1 MNKFIKLPVIALTA
15 AAMTLGFASCS
26 DDNKT
31 SGDDDSAKNKTFE
44 AIAQQYLSN
53 TVNPTYK
60 NLADKT
66 ELLVTQLEELRSNKT
81 DANVT
86 TVTKTFLDARAWW
99 EKSEAFLFGAASD
112 FGIDPHIDSWPL
124 DLNGLLVALK
134 NDEQIA
140 AMDGEDGDVY
150 AGNKLGAEL
159 LGFHGIEYI
168 IFRDGAARPASE
180 ITDKELIYA
189 IAVAGDLRNKCY
201 QLQVSWAGADAC
213 EAARVAKLEDLE
225 WNTTTTGGF
234 SYNENMLNAGKAGST
249 YVTWTAAMQA
259 IIDGCMDISDEVGT
273 SKIGKPHTGE
283 DKNYI
288 ESPYSE
294 NSITDF
300 YDNIISIQN
309 SYMGGI
315 EGQRDETKSLH
326 AYIKTVNADLD
337 TETVNAINTA
347 LTKIKAMKAPF
358 VKNYTDASCQEAMDA
373 CDALNKTLQ
382 KVKTQLA
389 K

>member
-1 MNKFIKLPVIALTA
+1 M
-15 AAMTLGFASCS
+15 
-26 DDNKT
+26 
-31 SGDDDSAKNKTFE
+31 DS
-44 AIAQQYLSN
+44 
-53 TVNPTYK
+53 
-60 NLADKT
+60 
-66 ELLVTQLEELRSNKT
+66 
-81 DANVT
+81 
-86 TVTKTFLDARAWW
+86 
-99 EKSEAFLFGAASD
+99 
-112 FGIDPHIDSWPL
+112 
-124 DLNGLLVALK
+124 
-134 NDEQIA
+134 
-140 AMDGEDGDVY
+140 EDGDAY

-168 IFRDGAARPASE
+168 IFKDGAAKPASE
-180 ITDKELIYA
+180 ITDKDLVYA

-213 EAARVAKLEDLE
+213 PKNRVAKLEELE

-234 SYNENMLNAGKAGST
+234 SYNENMLNSGKAGST
-249 YVTWTAAMQA
+249 YVTWTAAMQQ

-300 YDNIISIQN
+300 YDNILSIQN

-315 EGQRDETKSLH
+315 EGKRDEAKSLH
-326 AYIKTVNADLD
+326 AYVKSVNADLD
-337 TETVNAINTA
+337 SKVVAVINNALA
-347 LTKIKAMKAPF
+347 KIKGMKAPF

-373 CDALNKTLQ
+373 CDALNKVLAT
-382 KVKTQLA
+382 VKEELA

>member
-1 MNKFIKLPVIALTA
+1 MNKFIKFPALALTA
-15 AAMTLGFASCS
+15 AAMTFGFTSCS
-26 DDNKT
+26 DNDEPAGPDT
-31 SGDDDSAKNKTFE
+31 SAKDKQFE
-44 AIAQQYLSN
+44 LIATQYLAN
-53 TVNPTYK
+53 TINVTYEK
-60 NLADKT
+60 LADNT
-66 ELLVTQLEELRSNKT
+66 ELLVEQLQTLRKDKT
-81 DANVT
+81 DANVK
-86 TVTKTFLDARAWW
+86 TVCTTFLEARAWW
-99 EKSEAFLFGAASD
+99 EKSEAFLFGPASD

-124 DLNGLLVALK
+124 DLDGLLVAMK
-134 NDEQIA
+134 NEEQIA
-140 AMDGEDGDVY
+140 AMDSEDGDQY

-168 IFRDGAARPASE
+168 IFKDGDPKAAAE
-180 ITDKELIYA
+180 ITDKDLIYA

-201 QLQVSWAGADAC
+201 QLQVSWVGPKGSKAD
-213 EAARVAKLEDLE
+213 RVAKLEDLE
-225 WNTTTTGGF
+225 WKTTTTGGF
-234 SYNENMLNAGKAGST
+234 SYNENMRMAGTPGST
-249 YVTWTAAMQA
+249 FVTWTAAMQQ

-273 SKIGKPHTGE
+273 SKIGKPHTGQ
-283 DKNYI
+283 DRNYI

-315 EGQRDETKSLH
+315 EELRDETHSLH
-326 AYIKTVNADLD
+326 AYIKSVNPDLD
-337 TETVNAINTA
+337 TQVVNAINNA

-373 CDALNKTLQ
+373 CDALNKVLAS
-382 KVKTQLA
+382 VKEQLA

>member
-31 SGDDDSAKNKTFE
+31 SGEDDSAKNKTFE

>member
-1 MNKFIKLPVIALTA
+1 MKNFIKLPAIALTA

-31 SGDDDSAKNKTFE
+31 SGDDDSAKNQTFE

-86 TVTKTFLDARAWW
+86 TVCTTFLEARAWW

-124 DLNGLLVALK
+124 DLSGLLVALK

-140 AMDGEDGDVY
+140 AMDGEEGDVY

-168 IFRDGAARPASE
+168 IFRDGKARAASE
-180 ITDKELIYA
+180 IADKELIYA

-234 SYNENMLNAGKAGST
+234 SYNENMLNSGKAGST

-259 IIDGCMDISDEVGT
+259 IVDGCMDISDEVGT

-315 EGQRDETKSLH
+315 EGQRDENKSLH
-326 AYIKTVNADLD
+326 AYIKSVNADLD

-358 VKNYTDASCQEAMDA
+358 VKNYTDSSCQEAMDA

>member
-315 EGQRDETKSLH
+315 EGQREETKSLH

>member
-1 MNKFIKLPVIALTA
+1 MNKFIKFPAIALTA

-26 DDNKT
+26 DDNNG
-31 SGDDDSAKNKTFE
+31 SSDDDSAKNKTFE

-81 DANVT
+81 DDNVT
-86 TVTKTFLDARAWW
+86 TVTKTFLEARAWW

-168 IFRDGAARPASE
+168 IFRDGNARPASE

-213 EAARVAKLEDLE
+213 EKERVAKLEDLE

-234 SYNENMLNAGKAGST
+234 SYNENMLNSGKAGST

-309 SYMGGI
+309 AYMGGI
-315 EGQRDETKSLH
+315 EGQRDESKSLH
-326 AYIKTVNADLD
+326 AYIKSVNADLD

>member
-1 MNKFIKLPVIALTA
+1 
-15 AAMTLGFASCS
+15 MTLRL
-26 DDNKT
+26 KT
-31 SGDDDSAKNKTFE
+31 PNSRLS
-44 AIAQQYLSN
+44 LSN
-53 TVNPTYK
+53 IWQTLSTSLIRTVPTRLNFSLTSSRLSAPTRLMPTCGLHAK
-60 NLADKT
+60 HSSRLALGGRRARLSFLA
-66 ELLVTQLEELRSNKT
+66 LLVIS
-81 DANVT
+81 
-86 TVTKTFLDARAWW
+86 
-99 EKSEAFLFGAASD
+99 ASTRTSTL
-112 FGIDPHIDSWPL
+112 G
-124 DLNGLLVALK
+124 GLLVALK
-134 NDEQIA
+134 NDAQIA
-140 AMDGEDGDVY
+140 AMDSEDGDAY

-168 IFRDGAARPASE
+168 IFKDGAAKPASE
-180 ITDKELIYA
+180 ITDKDLVYA

-213 EAARVAKLEDLE
+213 PKNRVAKLEELE

-234 SYNENMLNAGKAGST
+234 SYNENMLNSGKAGST
-249 YVTWTAAMQA
+249 YVTWTAAMQQ

-300 YDNIISIQN
+300 YDNILSIQN

-315 EGQRDETKSLH
+315 EGKRDEAKSLH
-326 AYIKTVNADLD
+326 AYVKSVNADLD
-337 TETVNAINTA
+337 SKVVAAINNA
-347 LTKIKAMKAPF
+347 LAKIKGMKAPF

-373 CDALNKTLQ
+373 CDALNKVLAT
-382 KVKTQLA
+382 VKEELA

>member
-1 MNKFIKLPVIALTA
+1 MKNFIKIPVLALA

-31 SGDDDSAKNKTFE
+31 PGDDTSAKDKTFA

-66 ELLVTQLEELRSNKT
+66 ELLVTQLETLRSDKT

-86 TVTKTFLDARAWW
+86 TVCNTFLEARAWW

-124 DLNGLLVALK
+124 DLSGLLVALK

-168 IFRDGAARPASE
+168 IFRDGNARPASE
-180 ITDKELIYA
+180 IADKELVYA

-213 EAARVAKLEDLE
+213 EKSRVAKLEDLE

-234 SYNENMLNAGKAGST
+234 SYNENMLNSGKAGST

-283 DKNYI
+283 DVNYV

-315 EGQRDETKSLH
+315 EGQRDETKSIH
-326 AYIKTVNADLD
+326 AYIKSVNADLD
-337 TETVNAINTA
+337 TETVNAINNA

-358 VKNYTDASCQEAMDA
+358 VKNYTDASCQVAMDA

-382 KVKTQLA
+382 KVKEQLA